1 LTGAPRIGDEAPA
14 RYITTART
22 GLGDAALART
32 PEAGGLFACR
42 PDVRGIADAR
52 FAG

>member
-22 GLGDAALART
+22 GLSEAALALT
-32 PEAGGLFACR
+32 PQAGVLFACR
-42 PDVRGIADAR
+42 PDVRGIADAH